1 MSEGVFIGKKISEWR
16 LSFFQPGISLGW
28 LTYSAEFATIF
39 YYCYIC
45 EAAEETPL
53 KGAETMITL
62 FNRKQVLTT
71 FSMKKQAE
79 IKDILDHNGITYYEK
94 VVNRRNV
101 SLFGNGTRS
110 RTGSFGED
118 TSYMY
123 EYTIYVH
130 KKDYESANKCIF
142 TL

>member
-1 MSEGVFIGKKISEWR
+1 
-16 LSFFQPGISLGW
+16 
-28 LTYSAEFATIF
+28 
-39 YYCYIC
+39 
-45 EAAEETPL
+45 
-53 KGAETMITL
+53 MITL

-94 VVNRRNV
+94 VVNRRNA

-110 RTGSFGED
+110 RTESFGED

-142 TL
+142 TLYFHMIEF